1 MPITNKEINNILH
14 KLKNTQHP
22 VGFFVKHLGKFVSYS
37 YEFLSEF
44 DYWDGLNVSSVEDII
59 KLFKREEITFNK
71 IKIITPKKAS
81 NLYAKK
87 NYIKREKEEK
97 YSKDFFKDIRKFLRT
112 ERIFFITP
120 KIDIDIIGNKSIGT
134 NNQYYD
140 INGHIVFSIKL
151 NKHYTNYP
159 RLQSVLEEDF
169 LKNKG
174 YCNKVS
180 RVEVKDNTLNLEIW

>member
-14 KLKNTQHP
+14 KLKNTQHL

-112 ERIFFITP
+112 GYNPTKGFF
-120 KIDIDIIGNKSIGT
+120 S
-134 NNQYYD
+134 NN
-140 INGHIVFSIKL
+140 I
-151 NKHYTNYP
+151 
-159 RLQSVLEEDF
+159 
-169 LKNKG
+169 
-174 YCNKVS
+174 
-180 RVEVKDNTLNLEIW
+180 